1 VANGQ
6 LTLQP
11 FSRFG
16 ASGRVMTHSGVIRL
30 TIHGRPIFM
39 ARMPVIDDDNEVGLS
54 QSATGK
60 LASTPDRPHI
70 ETSIEKQYPL

>member
-1 VANGQ
+1 
-6 LTLQP
+6 
-11 FSRFG
+11 
-16 ASGRVMTHSGVIRL
+16 
-30 TIHGRPIFM
+30 M